1 MRWTFKP
8 TPNENSV
15 QHLATAL
22 GVDATIARLLVQR
35 GIESFAQAKAFFRPQ
50 LKDLHDPYLMKDMD
64 KAVQRIQKALSANE
78 RILVYGDYDVD
89 GTTSVTLMA
98 TYLET
103 KTEAIATYVPDRFTE
118 GYGISYTGIDLSL
131 IHI

>member
-89 GTTSVTLMA
+89 GTTSVALMA

-103 KTEAIATYVPDRFTE
+103 KTEAIATYIPDRFTE
-118 GYGISYTGIDLSL
+118 GYGISYALTANVVS
-131 IHI
+131 